1 MSTAQNRLH
10 WIDTSKAICI
20 MCVYFAHCVFFTT
33 NDPVLKKI
41 VAPFYVNTFFF
52 VSGYLLYKKY
62 LQPALINNFSFGT
75 YWSCIKISIYRIAI
89 PSIIFS
95 SIIFIP
101 KTFFHSQSVDYK
113 MFILNTLGG
122 CGFWF
127 TAALAVAQTTIFT
140 LFLTKRRNI
149 FFYLV
154 ITAGIFL
161 AIQLLCD
168 FTPKPA
174 HNYFPWYWRTGL
186 IYMFIITLGGLYYV
200 YENKINRFLDKGGI
214 ILAIIISTLVYI
226 HLYSGKDIAF
236 IGLSGRCSFL
246 GLSGAISTTLLLI
259 YIVKHCNNYKIT
271 DFIGKNSIIFY
282 FLSGAVP
289 TIVSTIL
296 KRVVEGNI
304 LLITT
309 ITASIIISYIVTL
322 IINRYIPFL
331 TDIRLLK
338 KQSN

>member
-1 MSTAQNRLH
+1 MSTKNRLH
-10 WIDTSKAICI
+10 WIDTTKAICI
-20 MCVYFAHCVFFTT
+20 ICVYFAHCVFFTT
-33 NDPVLKKI
+33 NDAILKKI

-62 LQPALINNFSFGT
+62 LQPAIISNFSFST
-75 YWSCIKISIYRIAI
+75 YWSCIKTCIYRIVI
-89 PSIIFS
+89 PTIIFS
-95 SIIFIP
+95 SIVFLP
-101 KTFFHSQSVDYK
+101 KTLFHGQGFDYP

-127 TAALAVAQTTIFT
+127 TAALAVAQIAIFT

-154 ITAGIFL
+154 VTICIFL
-161 AIQLLCD
+161 LVQILCD
-168 FTPKPA
+168 FSPKPA
-174 HNYFPWYWRTGL
+174 HSYFPWYWRTGL

-226 HLYSGKDIAF
+226 HFYSGKDIAF

-259 YIVKHCNNYKIT
+259 YIVKRCNNYKIT
-271 DFIGKNSIIFY
+271 DFIGMNSIIFY

-289 TIVSTIL
+289 TIISVIL
-296 KRVVEGNI
+296 KKVIGGNA
-304 LLITT
+304 LLI
-309 ITASIIISYIVTL
+309 ITLITSIIISYIVTL
-322 IINRYIPFL
+322 MINRYLPFL